1 MYPPKFPVFLKRS
14 VYTALLVIVWL
25 KWLVDRQVLPLKT
38 HDWEL
43 YFDIHAAAA
52 LRLKRFPHLHNP
64 HGYNDQVKWLM
75 LFAQH
80 ELMPLCADKIEVRE
94 YVADKIG
101 AEHLIP
107 LRAVADS
114 WSEVLPALREGPG
127 VLKCSHDSGTT
138 TLFHDLSESQIEKLE
153 QRYAGRLSREYG
165 VGKGEWHYGS
175 IRPRFLVEERLP
187 GATPHVGPADIKIH
201 CVKGIPSLVHVID
214 SRQSNSRQAFFSP
227 DGEPRSLR
235 VKAHRET
242 IVDYDF
248 EPVRAKILPLAKI
261 LAEPFHYVR
270 VDFYLIGDTPYF
282 GEMTFFEEAGLFTNR
297 WEELDLGHAVG
308 LRCDDPVPTIHH
320 SLMARQKRDKN
331 S

>member
-1 MYPPKFPVFLKRS
+1 MYPPKFPAFLKRS
-14 VYTALLVIVWL
+14 LYGALLAIVWL
-25 KWLVDRQVLPLKT
+25 KWLADKEVLPLKSL
-38 HDWEL
+38 DWEL
-43 YFDIHAAAA
+43 YFDIHVASA
-52 LRLKRFPHLHNP
+52 LRLRRFPNLQDP
-64 HGYNDQVKWLM
+64 RGYNDQVKWLM

-80 ELMPLCADKIEVRE
+80 ELMPLCADKFRVRE

-101 AEHLIP
+101 ADHLIP
-107 LRAVADS
+107 LRVAATS

-138 TLFHDLSESQIEKLE
+138 TLFHDLNEAQIEKLK

-187 GATPHVGPADIKIH
+187 GATPHVGPADIKVH
-201 CVKGIPSLVHVID
+201 CVKGRPSLVHVID

-227 DGEPRSLR
+227 DGGPLNLR

-248 EPVRAKILPLAKI
+248 DPIRTKILPLATT
-261 LAEPFHYVR
+261 LAEPFKYVR
-270 VDFYLIGDTPYF
+270 VDFYLIEGTPYF

-297 WEELDLGHAVG
+297 WEEIDLSQAIG
-308 LRCDDPVPTIHH
+308 LSCDEPIPTIHH
-320 SLMARQKRDKN
+320 SLKAVQEG
-331 S
+331 